1 MSISASEVLKVAKL
15 ARLHI
20 AAANVAPVAEQ
31 MSRIVDMVEQ
41 LKSVDTAGVE
51 PLAHAMDI
59 HSVLRAD
66 IVQAGLS
73 RDEALRNAPQHDAEC
88 FRVPAVI

>member
-20 AAANVAPVAEQ
+20 AAESVAPVAAQ

-41 LKSVDTAGVE
+41 LKGVDTTGVE
-51 PLAHAMDI
+51 PLAHAMDL
-59 HSVLRAD
+59 HSVLRDD
-66 IVQAGLS
+66 IVRPGLS
-73 RDEALRNAPQHDAEC
+73 REDALRNSPQHDEKC